1 MLNNSKT
8 PKNLSNATKYQ
19 LINKNFKNILIIAKN
34 DIKVVRNAVV
44 DFSKFL
50 KGDIRK
56 IKKI

>member
-8 PKNLSNATKYQ
+8 PKNISNASKYR

-34 DIKVVRNAVV
+34 DIKVVKNVVV

-50 KGDIRK
+50 KGTLEK
-56 IKKI
+56 